1 MASKTKSLRI
11 NEDLN
16 QAINDYLDVTG
27 ESFNSFAEQAM
38 AEKIEDI
45 IDLKDYSEA
54 IKTDDGSRYSVDQ
67 VAKKLG
73 IDL

>member
-54 IKTDDGSRYSVDQ
+54 IKEDDGSRYSVVQ

-73 IDL
+73 IEL